1 MNGAAAGGWRYGL
14 LGLPL
19 AFAALPLYVQLP
31 AYYAG
36 TFGVPLAALG
46 ALLLAARLFD
56 AAIDPWLGTA
66 VDRLLAHRAAAVPLL
81 AGGAAAVLALG
92 FALLFL
98 PPVRGMAA
106 LLAWAAG
113 ALALTYAAFS
123 ALTIAH
129 QAWGAMLGGDE
140 AQRARIVAWR
150 EGCALAGVL
159 LASVLPLLAGW
170 TATALV
176 LAAALALGCW
186 AWASTVA
193 ATTATALNVPTTA
206 PAPAGR
212 WLPFAQRPFR
222 RLLAVF
228 ALNGIATAVP
238 ATLLLFFVQDRLQ
251 APAAMQ
257 PVFLGAYFLCAALSI
272 PLWLRLVRRTGLARA
287 WLAGMVLAIAVFAWA
302 GALGAGDGLAFAAVC
317 ALSGLALGSDL
328 VLPGALLAGVIAQA
342 GQRGRGEGVFF
353 GWWNLVSKLN
363 LALAAG
369 LALPLLSLAGY
380 TPGDR
385 APASAQALSIAYCL
399 LPCVL
404 KLAAAV
410 LLYFSLIRTGGVPC
424 ATRNEC

>member
-1 MNGAAAGGWRYGL
+1 MSGVAAGGWRYGL

-66 VDRLLAHRAAAVPLL
+66 VDRLLARKPAAVPV
-81 AGGAAAVLALG
+81 AATGAAAVLALG
-92 FALLFL
+92 FALLFV

-150 EGCALAGVL
+150 EGFALAGVL
-159 LASVLPLLAGW
+159 LASVLPLLVGW
-170 TATALV
+170 AATTLV

-186 AWASTVA
+186 AWASTA
-193 ATTATALNVPTTA
+193 ANAPGVRTTA
-206 PAPAGR
+206 PAPADR
-212 WLPFAQRPFR
+212 WLPFARQPFR

-272 PLWLRLVRRTGLARA
+272 PLWLRLVPRTGLARA
-287 WLAGMVLAIAVFAWA
+287 WLAGMVLALAVFA
-302 GALGAGDGLAFAAVC
+302 
-317 ALSGLALGSDL
+317 
-328 VLPGALLAGVIAQA
+328 
-342 GQRGRGEGVFF
+342 
-353 GWWNLVSKLN
+353 
-363 LALAAG
+363 
-369 LALPLLSLAGY
+369 
-380 TPGDR
+380 
-385 APASAQALSIAYCL
+385 
-399 LPCVL
+399 
-404 KLAAAV
+404 
-410 LLYFSLIRTGGVPC
+410 
-424 ATRNEC
+424 

>member
-1 MNGAAAGGWRYGL
+1 MTDAAAGGWRYGL

-36 TFGVPLAALG
+36 SFGVPLAALG
-46 ALLLAARLFD
+46 ALLLGARLLD
-56 AAIDPWLGTA
+56 ALIDPWLGTA
-66 VDRLLAHRAAAVPLL
+66 VDRLLARKAAALPMS
-81 AGGAAAVLALG
+81 AAGAAVVLALG

-98 PPVRGMAA
+98 PPVRGTPA
-106 LLAWAAG
+106 LLAWAAV
-113 ALALTYAAFS
+113 ALVLSYAAFS

-140 AQRARIVAWR
+140 ARRARIVAWR

-170 TATALV
+170 TATAAV
-176 LAAALALGCW
+176 LAAALALGVW
-186 AWASTVA
+186 AWNS
-193 ATTATALNVPTTA
+193 TTAAA
-206 PAPAGR
+206 PRVHAAAAQPADR
-212 WLPFAQRPFR
+212 WFPFTQPAFR

-238 ATLLLFFVQDRLQ
+238 ATLLLFFVQDRLR
-251 APAAMQ
+251 APAALQ
-257 PVFLGAYFLCAALSI
+257 PVFLGSYFLCAALSI
-272 PLWLRLVRRTGLARA
+272 PLWLRLVPRAGLARA
-287 WLAGMVLAIAVFAWA
+287 WLAGMALALGVFAWA
-302 GALGAGDGLAFAAVC
+302 GALGDGDALAFAAVC
-317 ALSGLALGSDL
+317 ALSGFALGSDL
-328 VLPGALLAGVIAQA
+328 VLPGALLAGVIARA
-342 GQRGRGEGVFF
+342 GRRGRGEGVFF

-369 LALPLLSLAGY
+369 LALPLLSAAGY

-385 APASAQALSIAYCL
+385 APHSLQALSIAYCL

-404 KLAAAV
+404 KLAAAA
-410 LLYFSLIRTGGVPC
+410 LLYFSMVRTGGVPC
-424 ATRNEC
+424 ATRDEC